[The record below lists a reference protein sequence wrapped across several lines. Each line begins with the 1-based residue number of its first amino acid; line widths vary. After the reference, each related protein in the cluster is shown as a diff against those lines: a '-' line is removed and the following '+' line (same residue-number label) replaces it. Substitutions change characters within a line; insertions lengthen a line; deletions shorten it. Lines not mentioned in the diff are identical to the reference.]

1 MRFASL
7 TLACGLLL
15 GASSVAYA
23 DDPMAGT
30 YGNTVLTKD
39 RGTGQSSSLF
49 FNQDGS
55 YTGKT
60 TDAKGQPVSYG
71 GTWSLKDDGK
81 TICLAPQVPPG
92 TANPPPPNCSPLTPH
107 KAGDS
112 WTVTNDMK
120 QTFDVSITAGR

>member
-1 MRFASL
+1 M

-15 GASSVAYA
+15 AASGVAHA

-39 RGTGQSSSLF
+39 RASGQSSSLF
-49 FNQDGS
+49 FNADGS

-60 TDAKGQPVSYG
+60 MDAKGQPVAYA

-81 TICLAPQVPPG
+81 TICLAPQMPAG
-92 TANPPPPNCSPLTPH
+92 TANPPAPSCSPLEAH

-112 WTVTNDMK
+112 WSVTNDQK